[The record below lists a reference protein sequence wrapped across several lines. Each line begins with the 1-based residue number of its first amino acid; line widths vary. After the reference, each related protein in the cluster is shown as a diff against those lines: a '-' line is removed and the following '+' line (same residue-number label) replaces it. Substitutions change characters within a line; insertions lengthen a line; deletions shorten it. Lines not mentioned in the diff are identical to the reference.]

1 MVILNLASAIILIL
15 LGMRQLRKGLDRMFG
30 NQLIEWLQR
39 TSQNR
44 YQAFLAGMVAGLVA
58 PSSSAI
64 AMLSVRML
72 SQTAL
77 TAGPMLA
84 VVLGANVGLTVIVQ
98 LITFDLQN
106 FASAFIVAGGIG
118 FLFLSRALFRGTG
131 QIFLGLG
138 FIFLAMSMIADAG
151 KVVAASPDM
160 KLLFS
165 IVDHYPWLVFATTAL
180 LALVLQSSTACI
192 GLGIGL
198 SKAGLVSGITLVP
211 WILGANLGIC
221 LTMMITGWASVE
233 GRRLAL
239 GSILLKGSAALL
251 ILIGGSSVAS
261 WVMTFLPGGIER
273 HAANLNT
280 LFNWIVGLSALPVL
294 TPISRGLTYL
304 VPSQTLEEQ
313 DDTGVFLDPLLL
325 QTPSLALSQAAREEL
340 RILDHLK
347 LMLRTVWALRLD
359 QSKQAKIGEWYDR
372 IVAIQAALKDYLG
385 RIADENLRNSDIDRR
400 FNLLDYSQELVII
413 ATLIKRDL
421 ADAAMEHARSP
432 KNLQPDDWVELQG
445 ILSRTLERMQKAMVL
460 LMTQDAAMAN
470 RFIQEKEEI
479 SEHYRSVR
487 KRYLVRL
494 VPGQNLDTGLFDL
507 LNCYRRINSHLT
519 AVAYAIVRANRGS
532 SVNGG
537 IVAPD
542 PDESWLTG
550 DHSVVTRMKLA
561 TEAK

>member
-30 NQLIEWLQR
+30 NQLVEWLQK

-44 YQAFLAGMVAGLVA
+44 YQAFLAGIVAGLIA

-106 FASAFIVAGGIG
+106 FASAFIVVGGIG
-118 FLFLSRALFRGTG
+118 FLFLSRALFRGSG

-151 KVVAASPDM
+151 KAAAASQDM

-211 WILGANLGIC
+211 WILGANLGIG
-221 LTMMITGWASVE
+221 LTMMVTGWASVE

-261 WVMTFLPGGIER
+261 CVMTLLPGGMER

-294 TPISRGLTYL
+294 TLISRGLSYL

-313 DDTGVFLDPLLL
+313 DETGVFLDPLLL

-347 LMLRTVWALRLD
+347 LMLRTVCALRLD

-385 RIADENLRNSDIDRR
+385 QIADENLRDSDIDRR

-413 ATLIKRDL
+413 GMLIKRDL
-421 ADAAMEHARSP
+421 ADAAVARSL
-432 KNLQPDDWVELQG
+432 KEFQADDLAELEN
-445 ILSRTLERMQKAMVL
+445 ILSRTLERMQKATVL
-460 LMTQDAAMAN
+460 LMTQDVVMAN
-470 RFIQEKEEI
+470 RFIQEKEQI

-487 KRYLVRL
+487 KRHLERL
-494 VPGQNLDTGLFDL
+494 VLGQNLNTGLFDL
-507 LNCYRRINSHLT
+507 LNCFRRINSHLT
-519 AVAYAIVRANRGS
+519 AVAYAIVRGS
-532 SVNGG
+532 SVNSSVVG
-537 IVAPD
+537 PD

-550 DHSVVTRMKLA
+550 DHAVTRLKLA
-561 TEAK
+561 TE

>member
-30 NQLIEWLQR
+30 NQLVEWLQK

-44 YQAFLAGMVAGLVA
+44 YQAFLAGIVAGLIA

-106 FASAFIVAGGIG
+106 FASAFIVVGGIG
-118 FLFLSRALFRGTG
+118 FLFLSRALFRGSG

-151 KVVAASPDM
+151 KAAAASQDM

-165 IVDHYPWLVFATTAL
+165 IADHYPWLVFATTAL

-211 WILGANLGIC
+211 WILGANLGIG
-221 LTMMITGWASVE
+221 LTMMVAGWASVE

-261 WVMTFLPGGIER
+261 CVMTLLPGGMER

-294 TPISRGLTYL
+294 TLISRGLSYL

-313 DDTGVFLDPLLL
+313 DETGVFLDPLLL

-347 LMLRTVWALRLD
+347 LMLRTVCALRLD

-385 RIADENLRNSDIDRR
+385 QIADENLRDSDIDRR

-413 ATLIKRDL
+413 GMLIKRDL
-421 ADAAMEHARSP
+421 ADAAVARSL
-432 KNLQPDDWVELQG
+432 KEFQADDLAELEN
-445 ILSRTLERMQKAMVL
+445 ILSRTLERMQKATVL
-460 LMTQDAAMAN
+460 LMTQDVVMAN
-470 RFIQEKEEI
+470 RFIQEKEQI

-487 KRYLVRL
+487 KRHLERL
-494 VPGQNLDTGLFDL
+494 VPGQNLSTGLFDL
-507 LNCYRRINSHLT
+507 LNCFRRINSHLT
-519 AVAYAIVRANRGS
+519 AVAYAIVRGS
-532 SVNGG
+532 SVNSSVVG
-537 IVAPD
+537 PD

-550 DHSVVTRMKLA
+550 DRAVTRLKLA
-561 TEAK
+561 TE

>member
-30 NQLIEWLQR
+30 NQLVEWLQK

-44 YQAFLAGMVAGLVA
+44 YQAFLAGIVAGLIA

-64 AMLSVRML
+64 AVLSVRML

-106 FASAFIVAGGIG
+106 FASAFIVVGGIG

-151 KVVAASPDM
+151 QAAAASQDM

-165 IVDHYPWLVFATTAL
+165 ILDHYPWLVFATTAL

-211 WILGANLGIC
+211 WILGANLGIG
-221 LTMMITGWASVE
+221 LTMMVTGWASVE

-261 WVMTFLPGGIER
+261 RVMTLLPGGMER

-294 TPISRGLTYL
+294 TLISRGLSYL

-313 DDTGVFLDPLLL
+313 DETGVFLDPLLL

-347 LMLRTVWALRLD
+347 LMLRTVCALRLD

-372 IVAIQAALKDYLG
+372 VVAIQVALKNYLG
-385 RIADENLRNSDIDRR
+385 QIADENLRDSDIDRR

-413 ATLIKRDL
+413 GTLIKRDL
-421 ADAAMEHARSP
+421 ADAAVARSL
-432 KNLQPDDWVELQG
+432 KEFQADDLAELEN

-460 LMTQDAAMAN
+460 LMTQDVAMAN
-470 RFIQEKEEI
+470 RFIQEKEQI

-487 KRYLVRL
+487 KRHLERL

-507 LNCYRRINSHLT
+507 LNCFRRINSHLT
-519 AVAYAIVRANRGS
+519 AVAYAIVRGS
-532 SVNGG
+532 SVVG
-537 IVAPD
+537 PD

-550 DHSVVTRMKLA
+550 DGAVTRLKLA
-561 TEAK
+561 TE

>member
-30 NQLIEWLQR
+30 NQLVEWLQK

-44 YQAFLAGMVAGLVA
+44 YQAFLAGIVAGLIA

-64 AMLSVRML
+64 AVLSVRML

-106 FASAFIVAGGIG
+106 FASAFIVVGGIG

-151 KVVAASPDM
+151 QAAAASQDM

-165 IVDHYPWLVFATTAL
+165 ILDHYPWLVFATTAL

-211 WILGANLGIC
+211 WILGANLGIG
-221 LTMMITGWASVE
+221 LTMMVTGWASVE

-261 WVMTFLPGGIER
+261 RVMTLLPGGMER

-294 TPISRGLTYL
+294 TLISRGLSYL

-313 DDTGVFLDPLLL
+313 DETGVFLDPLLL

-347 LMLRTVWALRLD
+347 LMLRTVCALRLD

-372 IVAIQAALKDYLG
+372 VVAIQVALKNYLG
-385 RIADENLRNSDIDRR
+385 QIADENLRDSDIDRR

-413 ATLIKRDL
+413 GTLIKRDL
-421 ADAAMEHARSP
+421 ADAAVARSL
-432 KNLQPDDWVELQG
+432 KEFQADDLAELEN

-460 LMTQDAAMAN
+460 LMTQDVAMAN
-470 RFIQEKEEI
+470 RFIQEKEQI

-487 KRYLVRL
+487 KRHLERL
-494 VPGQNLDTGLFDL
+494 VLGQNLNTGLFDL
-507 LNCYRRINSHLT
+507 LNCFRRINSHLT
-519 AVAYAIVRANRGS
+519 AVAYAIVRGS
-532 SVNGG
+532 SVVG
-537 IVAPD
+537 PD

-550 DHSVVTRMKLA
+550 DHAVTRLKLA
-561 TEAK
+561 TE

>member
-30 NQLIEWLQR
+30 NQLVEWLQK

-44 YQAFLAGMVAGLVA
+44 YQAFLAGIVAGLIA

-106 FASAFIVAGGIG
+106 FASAFIVVGGIG
-118 FLFLSRALFRGTG
+118 FLFLSRALFRGSG

-151 KVVAASPDM
+151 KAAAASQDM

-211 WILGANLGIC
+211 WILGANLGIG
-221 LTMMITGWASVE
+221 LTMMVAGWASVE

-261 WVMTFLPGGIER
+261 CVMTLLPGGMER

-294 TPISRGLTYL
+294 TLISRGLSYL

-313 DDTGVFLDPLLL
+313 DETGVFLDPLLL

-340 RILDHLK
+340 RILDRLK
-347 LMLRTVWALRLD
+347 LMLRTVCALRLD

-385 RIADENLRNSDIDRR
+385 QIADENLRDSDIDRR

-413 ATLIKRDL
+413 GMLIKRDL
-421 ADAAMEHARSP
+421 ADAAVARSL
-432 KNLQPDDWVELQG
+432 KEFQADDLAELEN
-445 ILSRTLERMQKAMVL
+445 ILSRTLERMQKATVL
-460 LMTQDAAMAN
+460 LMTQDVVMAN
-470 RFIQEKEEI
+470 RFIQEKEQI

-487 KRYLVRL
+487 KRHLERL
-494 VPGQNLDTGLFDL
+494 VPGQNLSTGLFDL
-507 LNCYRRINSHLT
+507 LNCFRRINSHLT
-519 AVAYAIVRANRGS
+519 AVAYAIVRGS
-532 SVNGG
+532 SVNSSVVG
-537 IVAPD
+537 PD

-550 DHSVVTRMKLA
+550 DRAVTRLKLA
-561 TEAK
+561 TE

>member
-30 NQLIEWLQR
+30 NQLVEWLQK

-44 YQAFLAGMVAGLVA
+44 YQAFLAGIVAGLIA

-106 FASAFIVAGGIG
+106 FASAFIVVGGIG
-118 FLFLSRALFRGTG
+118 FLFLSRALFRGSG

-151 KVVAASPDM
+151 KAAAASQDM

-211 WILGANLGIC
+211 WILGANLGIG
-221 LTMMITGWASVE
+221 LTMMVAGWASVE

-261 WVMTFLPGGIER
+261 CVMTLLPGGMER

-294 TPISRGLTYL
+294 TLISRGLSYL

-313 DDTGVFLDPLLL
+313 DETGVFLDPLLL

-347 LMLRTVWALRLD
+347 LMLRTVCALRLD

-385 RIADENLRNSDIDRR
+385 QIADENLRDSDIDRR

-413 ATLIKRDL
+413 GMLIKRDL
-421 ADAAMEHARSP
+421 ADAAVARSL
-432 KNLQPDDWVELQG
+432 KEFQADDLAELEN
-445 ILSRTLERMQKAMVL
+445 ILSRTLERMQKATVL
-460 LMTQDAAMAN
+460 LMTQDVVMAN
-470 RFIQEKEEI
+470 RFIQEKEQI

-487 KRYLVRL
+487 KRHLERL
-494 VPGQNLDTGLFDL
+494 VPGQNLSTGLFDL
-507 LNCYRRINSHLT
+507 LNCFRRINSHLT
-519 AVAYAIVRANRGS
+519 AVAYAIVRGS
-532 SVNGG
+532 SVNSSVVG
-537 IVAPD
+537 PD

-550 DHSVVTRMKLA
+550 DRAVTRLKLA
-561 TEAK
+561 TE

>member
-30 NQLIEWLQR
+30 NQLVEWLQK

-44 YQAFLAGMVAGLVA
+44 YQAFLAGIVAGLIA

-106 FASAFIVAGGIG
+106 FASAFIVVGGIG
-118 FLFLSRALFRGTG
+118 FLFLSRALFRGSG

-151 KVVAASPDM
+151 KAAAASQDM

-211 WILGANLGIC
+211 WILGANLGIG
-221 LTMMITGWASVE
+221 LTMMVAGWASVE

-261 WVMTFLPGGIER
+261 CVMTLLPGGMER

-294 TPISRGLTYL
+294 TLISRGLSYL

-313 DDTGVFLDPLLL
+313 DETGVFLDPLLL

-347 LMLRTVWALRLD
+347 LMLRTVCALRLD

-385 RIADENLRNSDIDRR
+385 QIADENLRDSDIDRR

-413 ATLIKRDL
+413 GMLIKRDL
-421 ADAAMEHARSP
+421 ADAAVARSL
-432 KNLQPDDWVELQG
+432 KEFQADDLAELEN
-445 ILSRTLERMQKAMVL
+445 ILSRTLERMQKATVL
-460 LMTQDAAMAN
+460 LMTRDVVMAN
-470 RFIQEKEEI
+470 RFIQEKEQI

-487 KRYLVRL
+487 KRHLERL
-494 VPGQNLDTGLFDL
+494 VPGQNLSTGLFDL
-507 LNCYRRINSHLT
+507 LNCFRRINSHLT
-519 AVAYAIVRANRGS
+519 AVAYAIVRGS
-532 SVNGG
+532 SVNSSVVG
-537 IVAPD
+537 PD

-550 DHSVVTRMKLA
+550 DRAVTRLKLA
-561 TEAK
+561 TE

>member
-30 NQLIEWLQR
+30 NQLVEWLQK

-44 YQAFLAGMVAGLVA
+44 YQAFLAGIVAGLIA

-106 FASAFIVAGGIG
+106 FASAFIVVGGIG
-118 FLFLSRALFRGTG
+118 FLFLSRALFRGSG

-151 KVVAASPDM
+151 KAAAASQDM

-211 WILGANLGIC
+211 WILGANLGIG
-221 LTMMITGWASVE
+221 LTMMVTGWASVE

-261 WVMTFLPGGIER
+261 RVMTLLPGGMER

-294 TPISRGLTYL
+294 TLISRGLSYL

-313 DDTGVFLDPLLL
+313 DETGVFLDPLLL

-347 LMLRTVWALRLD
+347 LMLRTVCALRLD

-372 IVAIQAALKDYLG
+372 VVAIQVALKNYLG
-385 RIADENLRNSDIDRR
+385 QIANENLRDSDIDRR

-413 ATLIKRDL
+413 GMLIKRDL
-421 ADAAMEHARSP
+421 ADAAVARSL
-432 KNLQPDDWVELQG
+432 KEFQADDLAELEN
-445 ILSRTLERMQKAMVL
+445 ILSRTLERMQKATVL
-460 LMTQDAAMAN
+460 LMTQDVVMAN
-470 RFIQEKEEI
+470 RFIQEKEQI

-487 KRYLVRL
+487 KRHLERL
-494 VPGQNLDTGLFDL
+494 VLGQNLNTGLFDL
-507 LNCYRRINSHLT
+507 LNCFRRINSHLT
-519 AVAYAIVRANRGS
+519 AVAYAIVRGS
-532 SVNGG
+532 SVNSSVVG
-537 IVAPD
+537 PD

-550 DHSVVTRMKLA
+550 DHAVTRLKLA
-561 TEAK
+561 TE

>member
-30 NQLIEWLQR
+30 NQLVEWLQR

-44 YQAFLAGMVAGLVA
+44 YQAFLAGIVAGLIA

-106 FASAFIVAGGIG
+106 FANAFIVVGGIG

-151 KVVAASPDM
+151 KVVTASPDM

-198 SKAGLVSGITLVP
+198 SRAGLVSGITLVP

-261 WVMTFLPGGIER
+261 WVMTLLPGGIER

-280 LFNWIVGLSALPVL
+280 LFNCIVGLSALPIL
-294 TPISRGLTYL
+294 TLISRGLSYL

-325 QTPSLALSQAAREEL
+325 QAPSLALSQAAREEL

-347 LMLRTVWALRLD
+347 LMLRTVCALRLD
-359 QSKQAKIGEWYDR
+359 QSKQVKIGEWYDR

-385 RIADENLRNSDIDRR
+385 QIADENLRDSDIDRR

-413 ATLIKRDL
+413 GTLIKRDL
-421 ADAAMEHARSP
+421 ADAAVARSL
-432 KNLQPDDWVELQG
+432 KEFQADDLAELEN

-460 LMTQDAAMAN
+460 LMTQDVAMAN
-470 RFIQEKEEI
+470 RFIQEKEQI

-487 KRYLVRL
+487 KRHLERL
-494 VPGQNLDTGLFDL
+494 VPGQNLNTGLFDL
-507 LNCYRRINSHLT
+507 LNCFRRINSHLT
-519 AVAYAIVRANRGS
+519 AVAYAIVRGGRGS
-532 SVNGG
+532 S
-537 IVAPD
+537 IVGPD

-550 DHSVVTRMKLA
+550 DHNS
-561 TEAK
+561 TERKSLTAASA

>member
-30 NQLIEWLQR
+30 NQLVEWLQK

-44 YQAFLAGMVAGLVA
+44 YQAFLAGIVAGLIA

-64 AMLSVRML
+64 AVLSVRML

-106 FASAFIVAGGIG
+106 FASAFIVVGGIG

-151 KVVAASPDM
+151 QAAAASQDM

-165 IVDHYPWLVFATTAL
+165 ILDHYPWLVFATTAL

-211 WILGANLGIC
+211 WILGANLGIG
-221 LTMMITGWASVE
+221 LTMMVTGWASVE

-251 ILIGGSSVAS
+251 ILIGGSGVAS
-261 WVMTFLPGGIER
+261 WVMTLLPGGMER

-294 TPISRGLTYL
+294 TLISRGLSYL

-313 DDTGVFLDPLLL
+313 DETGVFLDPLLL

-347 LMLRTVWALRLD
+347 LMLRTVCALRLD

-372 IVAIQAALKDYLG
+372 VVAIQVALKDYLG
-385 RIADENLRNSDIDRR
+385 QIADENLRDSDIDRR

-413 ATLIKRDL
+413 GTLIKRDL
-421 ADAAMEHARSP
+421 ADAAVARSL
-432 KNLQPDDWVELQG
+432 KEFQADDLAELEN

-460 LMTQDAAMAN
+460 LMTQDVAMAN
-470 RFIQEKEEI
+470 RFIQEKEQI

-487 KRYLVRL
+487 KRHLERL
-494 VPGQNLDTGLFDL
+494 VLGQNLNTGLFDL
-507 LNCYRRINSHLT
+507 LNCFRRINSHLT
-519 AVAYAIVRANRGS
+519 AVAYAIVRGS
-532 SVNGG
+532 SVVG
-537 IVAPD
+537 PD

-550 DHSVVTRMKLA
+550 DGAVTRLKLA
-561 TEAK
+561 TE

>member
-15 LGMRQLRKGLDRMFG
+15 LVMRQLRKGLDRMFG
-30 NQLIEWLQR
+30 NHLVVSLPR
-39 TSQNR
+39 ASQNR
-44 YQAFLAGMVAGLVA
+44 YQAFLAGIVAGLIA

-106 FASAFIVAGGIG
+106 FASAFIVVGGIG
-118 FLFLSRALFRGTG
+118 FLFLSRALFRGSG

-151 KVVAASPDM
+151 KAAAASQDM

-211 WILGANLGIC
+211 WILGANLGIG
-221 LTMMITGWASVE
+221 LTMMVAGWASVE

-239 GSILLKGSAALL
+239 GSILLKGSAAIL
-251 ILIGGSSVAS
+251 ILVGGSSVAA
-261 WVMTFLPGGIER
+261 WVMTLLPGGIER

-280 LFNWIVGLSALPVL
+280 LFNCIVGLIALPIL
-294 TPISRGLTYL
+294 TLISRGLSYL

-340 RILDHLK
+340 RILDRLR
-347 LMLRTVWALRLD
+347 LMLRTVCALRLD

-372 IVAIQAALKDYLG
+372 IFSIQAALKDYLG
-385 RIADENLRNSDIDRR
+385 QIADENLRDSDIDTR

-413 ATLIKRDL
+413 GMLIKRDL
-421 ADAAMEHARSP
+421 ADAAVARSL
-432 KNLQPDDWVELQG
+432 KEFQADDLAELEN
-445 ILSRTLERMQKAMVL
+445 ILSRTLERMQKATVL
-460 LMTQDAAMAN
+460 LMTQDVVMAN
-470 RFIQEKEEI
+470 RFIQEKEQI

-487 KRYLVRL
+487 KRHLERL
-494 VPGQNLDTGLFDL
+494 VPGQNLSTGLFDL
-507 LNCYRRINSHLT
+507 LNCFRRINSHLT
-519 AVAYAIVRANRGS
+519 AVAYAIVRGS
-532 SVNGG
+532 SVNSSVVG
-537 IVAPD
+537 PD

-550 DHSVVTRMKLA
+550 DRAVTRLKLA
-561 TEAK
+561 TE

>member
-30 NQLIEWLQR
+30 NQLVEWLQK

-44 YQAFLAGMVAGLVA
+44 YQAFLAGIVAGLIA

-106 FASAFIVAGGIG
+106 FASAFIVVGGIG

-151 KVVAASPDM
+151 KVVAASRDM

-165 IVDHYPWLVFATTAL
+165 IADHYPWLVFAATAL
-180 LALVLQSSTACI
+180 LALALKSSTACI

-198 SKAGLVSGITLVP
+198 SKAGLVSSITLVP

-251 ILIGGSSVAS
+251 ILIGGSSVAA
-261 WVMTFLPGGIER
+261 WVMTSLPGGIER

-294 TPISRGLTYL
+294 TPISRGLSYL

-313 DDTGVFLDPLLL
+313 DETGVFLDPLLL

-372 IVAIQAALKDYLG
+372 IVAIQVALKDYLG
-385 RIADENLRNSDIDRR
+385 RIADENLRDSDIDRR

-413 ATLIKRDL
+413 GMLIKRDL
-421 ADAAMEHARSP
+421 ADAAMGHARSP
-432 KNLQPDDWVELQG
+432 KNLQPEDWVELQG
-445 ILSRTLERMQKAMVL
+445 ILSRTLERMQRAMVL

-487 KRYLVRL
+487 KRHLLRL
-494 VPGQNLDTGLFDL
+494 VPGENLDTGLFDL
-507 LNCYRRINSHLT
+507 LNCFRRINSHLT
-519 AVAYAIVRANRGS
+519 AVAYAIVRPSRGS
-532 SVNGG
+532 GVNGD
-537 IVAPD
+537 IATPD
-542 PDESWLTG
+542 PDESWLMG
-550 DHSVVTRMKLA
+550 DHSAVTRLKLA
-561 TEAK
+561 TE

>member
-44 YQAFLAGMVAGLVA
+44 YQAFLAGIVAGLIA

-106 FASAFIVAGGIG
+106 FASVFIVVGGIG

-138 FIFLAMSMIADAG
+138 FVFLAMSMIADAG

-261 WVMTFLPGGIER
+261 WVMTLLPGGIER

-280 LFNWIVGLSALPVL
+280 LFNCIVGLSALPIL
-294 TPISRGLTYL
+294 TLISRGLSYL

-325 QTPSLALSQAAREEL
+325 QAPSLALSQAAREEL

-347 LMLRTVWALRLD
+347 LMLRTVCALRLD
-359 QSKQAKIGEWYDR
+359 QSKQVKIGEWYDR

-385 RIADENLRNSDIDRR
+385 QIADENLRDSDIDRR

-413 ATLIKRDL
+413 GTLIKRDL
-421 ADAAMEHARSP
+421 ADAAVARSL
-432 KNLQPDDWVELQG
+432 KEFQADDLAELEN

-460 LMTQDAAMAN
+460 LMTQDVAMAN
-470 RFIQEKEEI
+470 RFIQEKEQI

-487 KRYLVRL
+487 KRHLERL
-494 VPGQNLDTGLFDL
+494 VPGQNLNTGLFDL
-507 LNCYRRINSHLT
+507 LNCFRRINSHLI
-519 AVAYAIVRANRGS
+519 AVAYAIVRGGRGS
-532 SVNGG
+532 S
-537 IVAPD
+537 IVGPD

-550 DHSVVTRMKLA
+550 DHNS
-561 TEAK
+561 TERKSLTAASA